1 MYTRAIWCAANLCPS
16 RASGSASASLSARAA
31 ESSRCIFA
39 AAVEKC
45 DHPGERSTGGIGRRS
60 SPARWSPRTCGKSSR
75 SPRSCRTSSG
85 RPRARAVELLEE
97 FGARDAL
104 ERGSRGRTR
113 AVRVGPR
120 RALAREGD
128 PDAQLDEVT
137 AVFRPR
143 RPQGFVVSRLRLCC
157 GGRRIGVPV
166 VEEVRSREAG
176 VESSVPVCTG
186 LTLTCTGR
194 CLLADSSETARLPL
208 HSEGRHPSGAGC
220 ESWAVSQSKFREEK
234 SW

>member
-1 MYTRAIWCAANLCPS
+1 MQDL
-16 RASGSASASLSARAA
+16 
-31 ESSRCIFA
+31 
-39 AAVEKC
+39 
-45 DHPGERSTGGIGRRS
+45 ERS
-60 SPARWSPRTCGKSSR
+60 A
-75 SPRSCRTSSG
+75 
-85 RPRARAVELLEE
+85 RARAVELLEE

-157 GGRRIGVPV
+157 GGRRIGRVPI
-166 VEEVRSREAG
+166 VRGGSIERGGGG
-176 VESSVPVCTG
+176 VLRARVYGVDAHLHWSMPPRG
-186 LTLTCTGR
+186 L
-194 CLLADSSETARLPL
+194 E
-208 HSEGRHPSGAGC
+208 
-220 ESWAVSQSKFREEK
+220 
-234 SW
+234 